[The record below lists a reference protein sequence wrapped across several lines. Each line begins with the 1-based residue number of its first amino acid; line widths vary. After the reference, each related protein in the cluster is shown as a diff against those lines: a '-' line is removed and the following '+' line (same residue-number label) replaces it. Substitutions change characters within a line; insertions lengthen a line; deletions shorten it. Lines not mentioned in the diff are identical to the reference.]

1 MKTDDQLQEVGLG
14 FHETRQGVGYT
25 ISDPARPLGKIL
37 ARLLKLNHE
46 RYAEEVKQGLHEKK
60 GRGVR
65 DEGRG
70 KKKEIR
76 GGGRS
81 LFGEEGDA

>member
-1 MKTDDQLQEVGLG
+1 MQ
-14 FHETRQGVGYT
+14 
-25 ISDPARPLGKIL
+25 S
-37 ARLLKLNHE
+37 LLHFFGE
-46 RYAEEVKQGLHEKK
+46 AFVVQQGLHEKK